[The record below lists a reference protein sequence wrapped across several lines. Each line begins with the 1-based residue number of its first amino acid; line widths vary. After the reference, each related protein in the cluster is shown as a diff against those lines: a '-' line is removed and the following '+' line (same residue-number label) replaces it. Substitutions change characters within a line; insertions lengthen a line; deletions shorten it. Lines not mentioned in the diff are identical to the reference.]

1 MGIIY
6 DGNVEEKNLYN
17 VIIQKNG
24 ESAMKKFLEKRRM
37 AKKAMSEI
45 KTKGCAYVT
54 RDVRNYLYD
63 RGYMVATECGID
75 GLYRVQPGI

>member
-24 ESAMKKFLEKRRM
+24 ESAMKKFLE
-37 AKKAMSEI
+37 
-45 KTKGCAYVT
+45 
-54 RDVRNYLYD
+54 N
-63 RGYMVATECGID
+63 
-75 GLYRVQPGI
+75 